1 MPTAIY
7 SFYLESEAGVPAPDM
22 NPEITLMKV
31 LPGGINVSEDYLGVI
46 NLFLRN
52 KGDGIYTFPF
62 DWDAWDES
70 VKDGSNLFVDLVT
83 YDISIKRSL
92 FIKIKTGFESQDQ
105 AYISMRIERQDV
117 LPELVD
123 KVQESAD
130 SLSSSSESL
139 KTVVD
144 KILSIEEGSWVVRD
158 EKFLVFKK
166 NVALEDMT
174 NANAIYSFD
183 LKDQNGN
190 PTNENPFQRIATGI

>member
-190 PTNENPFQRIATGI
+190 PTNENPFQSIATGI

>member
-31 LPGGINVSEDYLGVI
+31 LPGGINVSEDYLGAI
-46 NLFLRN
+46 NFFLRN

-70 VKDGSNLFVDLVT
+70 IKDGSNLFVDLIT
-83 YDISIKRSL
+83 YDINIKRSL

-139 KTVVD
+139 KDVVD

-158 EKFLVFKK
+158 NKFLVFKK
-166 NVALEDMT
+166 DVVLGEMT
-174 NANAIYSFD
+174 DANAIYSFD

-190 PTNENPFQRIATGI
+190 PTNENPFQRIVTGI